1 MTETEARKLFVDT
14 AKSYLGYSESSG
26 KHRQIIDLYNSKSPL
41 PRNYKVTYTD
51 AWCATFVSAC
61 AIKCGMANIIPRECS
76 CYYQVEQ
83 FQKMERWQ
91 ENDNYIPKP
100 GDIIYYDWQ
109 DSGKGDNV
117 GVPDHVGIVE
127 YVSEGSICVIEGN
140 YHDTVD
146 RRYITVGARYIR
158 GYGLPNFAW
167 WAAQQK
173 EEKPVEKKPWYIENG
188 EWAEAQ
194 KLGITD
200 GTNPDKPATRAE
212 VAAMVLR
219 GIKAV
224 LRDLKGE
231 G

>member
-1 MTETEARKLFVDT
+1 MTETEARALFVNT

-83 FQKMERWQ
+83 FQRMERWQ
-91 ENDNYIPKP
+91 ENDGYIPKP

-109 DSGKGDNV
+109 DNGVGDNT

-127 YVSEGSICVIEGN
+127 YVSEGSVCVIEGN
-140 YHDTVD
+140 KNDSVE
-146 RRYITVGARYIR
+146 RRYITVNARNIR

-167 WAAQQK
+167 WAAEHTPKQK
-173 EEKPVEKKPWYIENG
+173 APWYEEDG
-188 EWAEAQ
+188 TWQEGTR
-194 KLGITD
+194 LGIVD
-200 GTNPDKPATRAE
+200 GNRPTANATRAE
-212 VAAMVLR
+212 VNKMILTAMRL
-219 GIKAV
+219 IK
-224 LRDLKGE
+224 E
-231 G
+231 GK